1 MAEKVEIIDP
11 KSKFRCLIDLNVEGN
26 ANGGKFFRV
35 KGLQEEIAKIEKS
48 GKLRFV
54 GLVYD
59 DTNRLAILTQPISDD
74 TDNLKKL
81 VLD

>member
-11 KSKFRCLIDLNVEGN
+11 KSKFRCFIDLNVEGN
-26 ANGGKFFRV
+26 ANGGRFFNARGF
-35 KGLQEEIAKIEKS
+35 KEEIQKIEKS

-59 DTNRLAILTQPISDD
+59 DTNRLEILTQLVSEDVES
-74 TDNLKKL
+74 LKKK